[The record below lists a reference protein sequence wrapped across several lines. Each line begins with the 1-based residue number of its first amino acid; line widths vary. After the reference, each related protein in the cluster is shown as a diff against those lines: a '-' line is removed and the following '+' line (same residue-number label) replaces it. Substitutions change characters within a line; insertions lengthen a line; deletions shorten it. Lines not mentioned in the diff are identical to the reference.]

1 MQGERMRLALE
12 VREQIFVVCGQ
23 TDNWSVLLSLIPDVN
38 WMNFIR
44 VY

>member
-12 VREQIFVVCGQ
+12 VREQISVVCGQ
-23 TDNWSVLLSLIPDVN
+23 TDNWSVLFVFPDVN
-38 WMNFIR
+38 CMSFIR